1 MPKDYKAIVKSA
13 SDHWSREYLYG
24 YIVCLHACDHI
35 NMKEAMELIDY
46 AEVLSLKERV
56 K

>member
-1 MPKDYKAIVKSA
+1 MPKDYKAILKSA

-24 YIVCLHACDHI
+24 YIRCLHTCNHI

-46 AEVLSLKERV
+46 AEVLSLKN
-56 K
+56 KG